1 MQQWHGDDAPFTTH
15 HERTHLLT
23 DLLRVRRDG
32 GELLAPLEHT
42 GAFTRM
48 LVAVVDA
55 DEPRVIGDAWITRL
69 ADGAETHRVV
79 SGVES
84 ALRAAVR
91 SERTFRELGVDWA
104 Q

>member
-1 MQQWHGDDAPFTTH
+1 M
-15 HERTHLLT
+15 
-23 DLLRVRRDG
+23 
-32 GELLAPLEHT
+32 LA
-42 GAFTRM
+42 
-48 LVAVVDA
+48 AVVDA
-55 DEPRVIGDAWITRL
+55 DDPRAIGEAWVTRV

-91 SERTFRELGVDWA
+91 SEHTFRELGVDWA